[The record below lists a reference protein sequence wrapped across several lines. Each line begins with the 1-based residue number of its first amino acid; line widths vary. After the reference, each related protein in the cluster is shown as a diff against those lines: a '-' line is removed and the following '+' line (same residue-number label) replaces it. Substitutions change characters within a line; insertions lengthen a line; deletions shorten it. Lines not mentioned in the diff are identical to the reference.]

1 MFYKHFIQKERFLNN
16 ISNETWNIFIFIYF
30 FFFFVNTG
38 SIVRI
43 NIFDDKHNITY
54 TYRV

>member
-43 NIFDDKHNITY
+43 NIFDDKYNITY